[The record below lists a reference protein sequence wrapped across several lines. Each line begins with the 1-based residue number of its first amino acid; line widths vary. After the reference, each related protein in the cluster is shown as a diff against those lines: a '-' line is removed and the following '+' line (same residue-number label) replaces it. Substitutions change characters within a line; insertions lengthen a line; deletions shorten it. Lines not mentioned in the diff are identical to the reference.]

1 MDKPKL
7 QITTKQAEILSLLY
21 RFRFLTRK
29 QIQTMFN
36 HKNHRRILIWLT
48 ELKDNDYINY
58 TYTKN
63 FDNLPAIYSLGKNG
77 VKYLR
82 KAGTISGKADR
93 VRKEQKSSSRFKE
106 NCIFIGDIYLSL
118 LKLPEA
124 KIHFYTKTDLSGMEH
139 LISPHP
145 DAYFA
150 IESKS
155 GIKRYFLEVFS
166 ENLRTNILRHRVK
179 AYLTY
184 YESDDW
190 QDNTDKPFPEIILV
204 CPNIKTKNHLYYYIS
219 QKLDEDDHPN
229 FYLTTKELIQTNGL
243 TKESLEK
250 ILPKR

>member
-1 MDKPKL
+1 MDNLL
-7 QITTKQAEILSLLY
+7 QIKTKHTEILSLLY

-29 QIQTMFN
+29 QIQAMLN
-36 HKNHRRILIWLT
+36 HKYPSRIFSWLD
-48 ELKDNDYINY
+48 ELKDDDYLNY

-77 VKYLR
+77 VKHLR
-82 KAGTISGKADR
+82 KIGIISGKADR
-93 VRKEQKSSSRFKE
+93 VRKEQKCSNNFRE
-106 NCIFIGDIYLSL
+106 LCLIIGDIYLSL

-150 IESKS
+150 IDSKS
-155 GIKRYFLEVFS
+155 GIKRYFLEIFS
-166 ENLRTNILRHRVK
+166 ENLRSNILRHRVK

-204 CPNIKTKNHLYYYIS
+204 CPNTKAKNHLYYYIS

-229 FYLTTKELIQTNGL
+229 VYLTTKEAILASGL
-243 TKESLEK
+243 TKGVLEK
-250 ILPKR
+250 IQPKE

>member
-7 QITTKQAEILSLLY
+7 QITAKQTEILSLLY

-29 QIQTMFN
+29 QIQTILN
-36 HKNHRRILIWLT
+36 HKNHRRIFSWLN
-48 ELKDNDYINY
+48 ELKDNDYLNY
-58 TYTKN
+58 SYTKN

-82 KAGTISGKADR
+82 KEGIINGKADR
-93 VRKEQKSSSRFKE
+93 VRKEQKCSSRFKE
-106 NCIFIGDIYLSL
+106 NCLLIGDIYLSL

-124 KIHFYTKTDLSGMEH
+124 KIHFYTKTDLSGMKH

-145 DAYFA
+145 DANFA
-150 IESKS
+150 VESKT
-155 GIKRYFLEVFS
+155 GIKRYFLEVFN

-190 QDNTDKPFPEIILV
+190 QDNTDKPFPEIILI
-204 CPNIKTKNHLYYYIS
+204 CPTVKLKNHLYYYIRE
-219 QKLDEDDHPN
+219 KLDEDDHPN
-229 FYLTTKELIQTNGL
+229 FYLTTKEQIISLGL
-243 TKESLEK
+243 TRETLEK
-250 ILPKR
+250 IEPKD